1 MGDYK
6 LMANGRG
13 HHYEFPQDR
22 DEGSIFSFKS
32 GGIGALIGGAF
43 GAAFF
48 SLPVV
53 AELPLIAAVGAGA
66 VGLAPVAIGALVFGA
81 FGLTFGVERN
91 IFKSLFDHTDA
102 QVSGRLFAEPALDI
116 GREQVIGKENLDE
129 LAEHRLRRQTE
140 SQGLGR
146 EYNDRILQGGI
157 KGQLKGS
164 AGGLVLGALVGLA
177 VGALI
182 FGVLAIPAVATFL
195 GLSSVVAAATIIPPF
210 AAAGSLFGMKVFGEA
225 GREAGAES
233 TARAIDDEFEHNQ
246 ALKAQGIEPPAKA
259 KPEGSWFNLEAAG
272 IMTFVGAAIG
282 VALFPY
288 IGGALAAHGLLAAGA
303 SVATQIG
310 ISSLICGAVGTTFG
324 FGEKII
330 GGISHIAS
338 SIYYDVYSKKE
349 PGLPDVAPSKAIE
362 KTPSIVPQHK
372 KIELTQAE
380 IKRLE
385 SKPEKEFAILPTKT
399 MQDSPAMNR

>member
-1 MGDYK
+1 
-6 LMANGRG
+6 L
-13 HHYEFPQDR
+13 Q
-22 DEGSIFSFKS
+22 GSI
-32 GGIGALIGGAF
+32 
-43 GAAFF
+43 
-48 SLPVV
+48 
-53 AELPLIAAVGAGA
+53 
-66 VGLAPVAIGALVFGA
+66 
-81 FGLTFGVERN
+81 N
-91 IFKSLFDHTDA
+91 
-102 QVSGRLFAEPALDI
+102 
-116 GREQVIGKENLDE
+116 
-129 LAEHRLRRQTE
+129 
-140 SQGLGR
+140 
-146 EYNDRILQGGI
+146 
-157 KGQLKGS
+157 GQLKGV

-182 FGVLAIPAVATFL
+182 FGALAIPAVATYL
-195 GLSSVVAAATIIPPF
+195 VLSGAVAAATIIPPF
-210 AAAGSLFGMKVFGEA
+210 AAAGSLFGMRVFGEA

-272 IMTFVGAAIG
+272 VMTFVGAAVG

-288 IGGALAAHGLLAAGA
+288 IGGALAAHGALLAGLGTAG
-303 SVATQIG
+303 QIG

-349 PGLPDVAPSKAIE
+349 PGLPDVAPTKAVE
-362 KTPSIVPQHK
+362 KSVTITPQHK
-372 KIELTQAE
+372 KIELTSAE
-380 IKRLE
+380 LEKLE

-399 MQDSPAMNR
+399 MQDMPAMNR